1 MQNILLSF
9 QTPVENPLVIVGLPR
24 TGTTMLHRLLKSGNM
39 FISPMLF
46 EMLNPPIPPGR
57 PDNFKDTERYRK
69 AEKFLSKQKTLA
81 CFTLC
86 FIIAII
92 TYYHKFVF
100 SYCLYCHLITTTQA
114 FTPKMKNKLKD

>member
-57 PDNFKDTERYRK
+57 PVNFKDTERYKK
-69 AEKFLSKQKTLA
+69 AEKFLSKQRTLT
-81 CFTLC
+81 C
-86 FIIAII
+86 
-92 TYYHKFVF
+92 
-100 SYCLYCHLITTTQA
+100 
-114 FTPKMKNKLKD
+114 